1 MATYSFQVTINQKDL
16 DDLVRNGF
24 NFAAQKSDGSAYS
37 SPIQWFSV
45 LLEGTVIT
53 VSFQVGYEA
62 FFTTT
67 QVAAGATIVQGNST
81 LAAPGNSYKYGQAA
95 WSPSPNNPV
104 VTPSQIGILHDY
116 QPITF
121 RNFGINQIVTVSGNT
136 QKSPI
141 AAAPIPNAG
150 GYAIFA
156 PLQTVTIYF
165 TLAKTSGFVLS
176 SQSSGWTLT
185 LAPNVPQGASYQAG
199 VWGPGPVPAGAVAR
213 SLAGPP
219 AWYGKFWV
227 KLAGEVNVNNF
238 DEWFER
244 TLKHTVARIDGP
256 IVQQTFVLEVISD
269 KNRTEEILALKGKW
283 FEGPLIHIPLEPGV
297 EEIQGRRVR
306 IDEVAVAIT
315 PFEELLK
322 LLPAGSGHAVHSH

>member
-1 MATYSFQVTINQKDL
+1 MATYSFQLTIAQKDL
-16 DDLVRNGF
+16 DQLVANGF
-24 NFAAQKSDGSAYS
+24 NFATQKSDGSAYS
-37 SPIQWFSV
+37 APIQWFSV

-53 VSFQVGYEA
+53 VSFVVGYEA

-67 QVAAGATIVQGNST
+67 SVVAGATIVQGNST
-81 LAAPGNSYKYGQAA
+81 PAAPGNSYKYGQAS
-95 WSPSPNNPV
+95 WSPSPNLPP

-121 RNFGINQIVTVSGNT
+121 RNFGINQIVTVNGVS

-150 GYAIFA
+150 GFAIFA
-156 PLQTVTIYF
+156 PLQTVTLYF

-185 LAPNVPQGASYQAG
+185 LAPNVPQGASYQNG
-199 VWGPGPVPAGAVAR
+199 VWGPGPTPSGAVAR

-227 KLAGEVNVNNF
+227 KLAGEVNVGNF
-238 DEWFER
+238 DTWFEN
-244 TLKHTVARIDGP
+244 TVKHTVARIDGP
-256 IVQQTFVLEVISD
+256 ATQQAFLLEVISD
-269 KNRTEEILALKGKW
+269 KNRADEILHLKGKW
-283 FEGPLIHIPLEPGV
+283 FEGPLIHVPLEPGV
-297 EEIQGRRVR
+297 EEVVGRRVR
-306 IDEVAVAIT
+306 IDEIVVAIT

-322 LLPAGSGHAVHSH
+322 LLPAGSGAASHSH